1 MVLMHFVFPPL
12 LPGFHC
18 ELSQDI
24 PVPRGENPPLS
35 RGISQTKT
43 DFFDLKKNSLKL
55 KGLQHTCT
63 HAVPC
68 HPPFSNMFT
77 CHVMSRKCYLI
88 G

>member
-43 DFFDLKKNSLKL
+43 DFFDLKK
-55 KGLQHTCT
+55 T
-63 HAVPC
+63 A
-68 HPPFSNMFT
+68 
-77 CHVMSRKCYLI
+77 
-88 G
+88 